1 MGSVFF
7 SVVRIEVL
15 GGNACSCKKKFWQY
29 NMSFDRSLSG
39 CRLEFVTTQKLV
51 GGFGHIS
58 NVEFW
63 EQTSCLFWAYLF
75 LSL

>member
-1 MGSVFF
+1 MPTP
-7 SVVRIEVL
+7 
-15 GGNACSCKKKFWQY
+15 AWKKFWQY
-29 NMSFDRSLSG
+29 NMSFDHSLSG

-51 GGFGHIS
+51 GGLGHIS

-75 LSL
+75 LSLWGLTWDLFY